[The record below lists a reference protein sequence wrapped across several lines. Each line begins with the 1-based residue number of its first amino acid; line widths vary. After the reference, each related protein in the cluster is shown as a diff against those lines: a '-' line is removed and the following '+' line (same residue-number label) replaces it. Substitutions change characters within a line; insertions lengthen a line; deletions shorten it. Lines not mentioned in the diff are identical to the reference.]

1 MKNWLAAFLVGA
13 LMLGVAET
21 ASAELG
27 GQVFFRGGVAHQTE
41 RSRSG
46 EILPDTAGLGPALSL
61 GGVNDDRTGYSLGF
75 GLDVPLFKDPW
86 LKNTVLGEVLIDYA
100 QISREVVPQALSLV
114 GNEVTPAIPV
124 RASKLTVSQLVIA
137 AAPKYRVEMG
147 RLRPWIIPVGMEFIV
162 NNPPSNDVTVLQPG
176 ILFGAGIDY
185 RLMGPISVG
194 VDFRY
199 NLEFNAISN
208 VQGGDFFTA
217 GGYVGFNF

>member
-1 MKNWLAAFLVGA
+1 MKNWLAAFLVSV

-21 ASAELG
+21 ARAELG
-27 GQVFFRGGVAHQTE
+27 GQVFFRGGVARQTE

-46 EILPDTAGLGPALSL
+46 EILTDTIGAVPSIGL
-61 GGVNDDRTGYSLGF
+61 NDDRLGYSLGF

-100 QISREVVPQALSLV
+100 QISRNVVPQALTLV
-114 GNEVTPAIPV
+114 ATGAVVPT
-124 RASKLTVSQLVIA
+124 RLTVSQLVIA

-147 RLRPWIIPVGMEFIV
+147 RIRPWIIPVGMEFIV
-162 NNPPSNDVTVLQPG
+162 NNPPSDDVTVLQPG
-176 ILFGAGIDY
+176 ILFGAGVDY